1 MYPYRKKATRRI
13 RLFIRLVTIGQD
25 IYTECVDVDQGSY
38 WLKGWWIWCSPP
50 PLEKRLIQLLD
61 SLFGTTL

>member
-13 RLFIRLVTIGQD
+13 RLFICLVTIGQD
-25 IYTECVDVDQGSY
+25 INTEFIDEEQGLY
-38 WLKGWWIWCSPP
+38 RLKGWWIGCSSP
-50 PLEKRLIQLLD
+50 PLEKELIQLLD